1 MKVDR
6 RNPLHWLYL
15 LAFGLNVACALLLR
29 RLLHRRASGRVL
41 LYGHKLA
48 GNLLG
53 IHRQVQRHPPAGLR
67 FAFLTMD
74 PAYHRGLRAR
84 GIDSVL
90 ATAPSAIP
98 WLATADAVVSDH
110 GLHAMQ
116 VMLGT
121 TDLKFFDVW
130 HGIPFKGFD
139 GEDFRVQHRYDEAWV
154 ASPLLA
160 SMYVERF
167 GFAPERVKV
176 TGYARTDRLVAA
188 GDFDRGEVDRGEFAA
203 RLGLPA
209 DARRI
214 VLFAPTWKQDD
225 QARSLFPF
233 GAGEDAF
240 CAALSALAVRLDA
253 TIVFRTHLNS
263 GAGAVATDRWPRLAS
278 LPSAL
283 YPDTEE
289 ILLASD
295 ILVCD
300 WSSIAFD
307 FLLLDRPAI
316 FLDVEAP
323 FAKGLSLDAGYRFG
337 ALARDMDGMLA
348 LLERYLRDPAKYHED
363 CGVRA
368 AEAKR
373 RVYGGFAD
381 GRSAERCLARLEA
394 ALSTGGSS
402 R

>member
-1 MKVDR
+1 MKIDR
-6 RNPLHWLYL
+6 RNPMHWLYL
-15 LAFGLNVACALLLR
+15 LAFGLNVACAMVLR
-29 RLLHRRASGRVL
+29 ALPHRRASGRIL
-41 LYGHKLA
+41 LYGHKLS

-53 IHRQVQRHPPAGLR
+53 IHHYVQRHRPVGLR
-67 FAFLTMD
+67 VAFLTMD
-74 PAYHRGLRAR
+74 PAYNRRLRR
-84 GIDSVL
+84 QGIRSVL
-90 ATAPSAIP
+90 ALSPAAIP

-116 VMLGT
+116 SMLGR

-139 GEDFRVQHRYDEAWV
+139 AEDFRVQQRYDEVWV

-167 GFAPERVKV
+167 GFLPDRVKA
-176 TGYARTDRLVAA
+176 TGYARTDRLVAPEDA
-188 GDFDRGEVDRGEFAA
+188 DREGIAT

-209 DARRI
+209 DAGRI

-233 GAGEDAF
+233 GTDEATF
-240 CAALSALAVRLDA
+240 CAALSALAVRHKA
-253 TIVFRTHLNS
+253 TFVFRTHLNS
-263 GAGAVATDRWPRLAS
+263 GVRGGATSRWPRLAS
-278 LPSAL
+278 LPYAL

-289 ILLASD
+289 ILLVSD
-295 ILVCD
+295 VLVCD

-307 FLLLDRPAI
+307 FLLLDRPTI

-323 FAKGLSLDAGYRFG
+323 FAKGLSLDASHRFG
-337 ALARDMDGMLA
+337 ALARDMNSMLA
-348 LLERYLRDPAKYHED
+348 LLERYLREPTAYDED

-368 AEAKR
+368 AETKR
-373 RVYGGFAD
+373 RVYGGLAD
-381 GRSAERCLARLEA
+381 GRSAERCVARLEA
-394 ALSTGGSS
+394 ALARAGSS

>member
-6 RNPLHWLYL
+6 RNPWHWAYL
-15 LAFGLNVACALLLR
+15 LAFGLNVACAMLLR
-29 RLLHRRASGRVL
+29 PLLHRRASGRVL

-53 IHRQVQRHPPAGLR
+53 IHRHVRRHPPAGLR

-74 PAYHRGLRAR
+74 PAYHRELRR
-84 GIDSVL
+84 QGVRSVL
-90 ATAPSAIP
+90 AASPGAIP
-98 WLATADAVVSDH
+98 WLATAEAIVSDH

-116 VMLGT
+116 AMLGT
-121 TDLKFFDVW
+121 TSLKFFDVW

-139 GEDFRVQHRYDEAWV
+139 ANDFRVQQRFDEAWV

-167 GFAPERVKV
+167 GFSPERVTV
-176 TGYARTDRLVAA
+176 TGYARTDRLVAP
-188 GDFDRGEVDRGEFAA
+188 GDGDRRAIA
-203 RLGLPA
+203 TRLGLPA
-209 DARRI
+209 DAGRI

-225 QARSLFPF
+225 PGRSLFPF
-233 GAGEDAF
+233 RTDEDAF
-240 CAALSALAVRLDA
+240 CTALSALGVRHGA

-263 GAGAVATDRWPRLAS
+263 GMDAGAADHWPRLAS
-278 LPSAL
+278 LPSSL
-283 YPDTEE
+283 HPDTEE
-289 ILLASD
+289 VLLASD

-307 FLLLDRPAI
+307 FLLLDRPTI

-348 LLERYLRDPAKYHED
+348 LLDRYLGEPAKYGED
-363 CGVRA
+363 CGARA
-368 AEAKR
+368 SETKR

-381 GRSAERCLARLEA
+381 GRSAERCVARLKA
-394 ALSTGGSS
+394 ALATGGSS

>member
-1 MKVDR
+1 MKIDR
-6 RNPLHWLYL
+6 RNPWHWLCL
-15 LAFGLNVACALLLR
+15 LAFGLNVACAMLLR
-29 RLLHRRASGRVL
+29 PLFHRRGSGRVL

-53 IHRQVQRHPPAGLR
+53 IHRHVQRHPPAGLR

-74 PAYHRGLRAR
+74 PAYHRRLRGQGVR
-84 GIDSVL
+84 SVL
-90 ATAPSAIP
+90 AVSPSAIP
-98 WLATADAVVSDH
+98 WLAMADAVVSDH

-116 VMLGT
+116 AMLGT
-121 TDLKFFDVW
+121 TNLKFFDVW

-139 GEDFRVQHRYDEAWV
+139 ADDFRVQRRYDEAWV

-167 GFAPERVKV
+167 GFSPQRVKA
-176 TGYARTDRLVAA
+176 TGYARTDRLVAP
-188 GDFDRGEVDRGEFAA
+188 GEVDRGEVAA

-209 DARRI
+209 DAGRI

-233 GAGEDAF
+233 GTGEAAF
-240 CAALSALAVRLDA
+240 CAALSALAVRHGA

-263 GAGAVATDRWPRLAS
+263 GVNAGATGPWPRLAS
-278 LPSAL
+278 LPYAVF
-283 YPDTEE
+283 PDTEE
-289 ILLASD
+289 VLLASD

-307 FLLLDRPAI
+307 FLLLDRPTI
-316 FLDVEAP
+316 FLDVEVP

-348 LLERYLRDPAKYHED
+348 LLDRYLREPARYDED
-363 CGVRA
+363 CGARA
-368 AEAKR
+368 AETKQ

-381 GRSAERCLARLEA
+381 GRSAERCLARLEG
-394 ALSTGGSS
+394 ALATGGSS